1 MHSCSPGLSIKPL
14 HIDSSLFAAEG
25 SGDLNQFIIPLTPA
39 AITAAK
45 AIVRIND
52 NTVVISFIN
61 IASGCVTFGTS
72 IFSAQSLDDADKY
85 FYIGTKNKIQ
95 RLSSPFV
102 YQILYGKVFFN
113 ETV

>member
-1 MHSCSPGLSIKPL
+1 MF
-14 HIDSSLFAAEG
+14 DAEG
-25 SGDLNQFIIPLTPA
+25 SGDLNQFMMPLTPA
-39 AITAAK
+39 AITAAN

-61 IASGCVTFGTS
+61 IATKCVTFGTS
-72 IFSAQSLDDADKY
+72 IFSAQSLDNADKY

-95 RLSSPFV
+95 RLPSLLV
-102 YQILYGKVFFN
+102 YQTLYGKVFFN